1 MSQINRAYQKGS
13 IQTYFRLR
21 RILLKFTT
29 RPVVLRA
36 LFLLVG
42 SAVAIG
48 SMNVFTQSESFEL
61 MKSSVMHELSQ
72 FVKRPELQVHQVIVN
87 ASPQGEIAVL
97 DILADQTFPVDILS
111 LDVEEIR
118 RRVENLDLVEKASV
132 AVEAGGLLKIDVVE
146 NEPAVIMR
154 RGGKLALLDR
164 AGRDLTEIASR
175 HAYFNLPLLVGQ
187 GAEQA
192 VSEALAIHAEAVDIQ
207 DSIRGYIRIGQRR
220 WDILLDGNRRILL
233 PEEQAAEAVR
243 RFIDL
248 EDQNLLLQRRL
259 AHIDLRDSDRIVV
272 APSTVTIDSV
282 VLLSDIDT

>member
-21 RILLKFTT
+21 RILLKFTA

-48 SMNVFTQSESFEL
+48 SMNVFVQSESFAL
-61 MKSSVMHELSQ
+61 IKSSVMHELSQ

-87 ASPQGEIAVL
+87 ASPRGEISVL
-97 DILADQTFPVDILS
+97 DTLADQTFPVDILS

-118 RRVENLDLVEKASV
+118 RRIENLDLVEKASV

-146 NEPAVIMR
+146 HEPAVVMR

-192 VSEALAIHAEAVDIQ
+192 VSEALAIHEEATDIQ
-207 DSIRGYIRIGQRR
+207 DSVRGFIRIGQRR
-220 WDILLDGNRRILL
+220 WDILLDGDRRILL
-233 PEEQAAEAVR
+233 PEEQAAETVR

-272 APSTVTIDSV
+272 APSAGD
-282 VLLSDIDT
+282 DR

>member
-21 RILLKFTT
+21 RILLKFTA

-61 MKSSVMHELSQ
+61 MKLSVMHELSQ

-87 ASPQGEIAVL
+87 ASPRGEISVL
-97 DILADQTFPVDILS
+97 DTLADQTFPVDILS

-132 AVEAGGLLKIDVVE
+132 AVEAGGLLRIDVVE
-146 NEPAVIMR
+146 NEPAVVMR

-192 VSEALAIHAEAVDIQ
+192 VSEALAIHAEAADIQ
-207 DSIRGYIRIGQRR
+207 DSIRGFIRIGQRR

-248 EDQNLLLQRRL
+248 EGQNLLLQRRL

-272 APSTVTIDSV
+272 APSAGD
-282 VLLSDIDT
+282 DR